1 MQFNMLYNPNHAHRN
16 PLCKYFSNEVQ
27 RMKTMKARITAAAL
41 AGAMS
46 ICGAAAQAVPAF
58 AFEFSSYTQL
68 EREQQST
75 MDQAVSAWKTSTQFK
90 SGKNWTNS
98 DNISSGVVVGKG
110 YSSQTPSNR
119 YSGTQLSG
127 SDALARALAQNYYDT
142 TIFMEL
148 HAASK
153 EFNPQIG
160 DQIVLTNG
168 STSKTV
174 FVTSVSGS
182 IKVVELVNNKVTYD
196 VSYSMGNGSMRRG
209 GVNWTTSY
217 VIRPIKQGDVNGDSY
232 MYALDHGYGIYSDVD
247 AMYDI
252 VYNNNGQLPSG
263 ARSDVMTAAISLNGD
278 WSVTT
283 WDYWLL
289 QYGHGPENGR
299 MDNNSYGY
307 VKTLN

>member
-1 MQFNMLYNPNHAHRN
+1 MRFNMWYNPNHAHRN
-16 PLCKYFSNEVQ
+16 ALCKYFSNEVQ

-41 AGAMS
+41 AGAMAV
-46 ICGAAAQAVPAF
+46 CGALTQAISASAF
-58 AFEFSSYTQL
+58 VYSDYTQL

-75 MDQAVSAWKTSTQFK
+75 MNQAVSTWKASTKFK

-110 YSSQTPSNR
+110 YSSQTPTNR

-142 TIFMEL
+142 TVFMEL
-148 HAASK
+148 YASSK

-232 MYALDHGYGIYSDVD
+232 MYALDHGYGIKNVENTTLKYYGSYSHRLEDGIYN
-247 AMYDI
+247 AI
-252 VYNNNGQLPSG
+252 VSIPCHYN
-263 ARSDVMTAAISLNGD
+263 
-278 WSVTT
+278 
-283 WDYWLL
+283 
-289 QYGHGPENGR
+289 E
-299 MDNNSYGY
+299 
-307 VKTLN
+307 